1 MIKYSVK
8 SFLTEC
14 FSVLCVFIYMRND
27 LSAHLQY
34 LRCMMS
40 HQGFTP

>member
-14 FSVLCVFIYMRND
+14 FSVLCVFMRND